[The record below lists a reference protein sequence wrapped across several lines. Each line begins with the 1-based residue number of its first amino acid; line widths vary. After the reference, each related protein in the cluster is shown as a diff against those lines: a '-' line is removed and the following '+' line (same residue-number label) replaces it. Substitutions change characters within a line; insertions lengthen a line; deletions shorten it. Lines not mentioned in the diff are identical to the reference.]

1 MKPAESFVQQPVRSL
16 QTMLR
21 TIASIEPNQINV
33 IPDGIYGSQ
42 TAAAVRSFQ
51 RRQGLNPTGVVDQA
65 THERIIQEYEQAY
78 IEAKKAQ
85 PVQINLDPGQILRR
99 GEQNNH
105 IYLAQS
111 MLTVLHLLDSRI
123 PLPPHNGI
131 LDPGTAESVAAFQ
144 SFAGL
149 PPTGEIDKRTWKD
162 LALYY
167 ALAADQLENSGNP
180 NKIS

>member
-1 MKPAESFVQQPVRSL
+1 MKPAESFADQPIRSV

-21 TIASIEPNQINV
+21 TIAGIEPSQLNV
-33 IPDGIYGSQ
+33 MPDGIYGSQ

-51 RRQGLNPTGVVDQA
+51 RRQGLNPTGIVDQQ
-65 THERIIQEYEQAY
+65 THERIVREYERAY
-78 IEAKKAQ
+78 IEARKAQ

-99 GEQNNH
+99 GEKNNH

-123 PLPPHNGI
+123 PAPPHTGV
-131 LDPGTAESVAAFQ
+131 LDPATAEAVAAFQ
-144 SFAGL
+144 SVAGL

-167 ALAADQLENSGNP
+167 ALAADQLENFQE
-180 NKIS
+180 I

>member
-51 RRQGLNPTGVVDQA
+51 RRQGLNPTGVADQA

-85 PVQINLDPGQILRR
+85 PVQINLDPGQVLRR

>member
-1 MKPAESFVQQPVRSL
+1 MKPAESFVDQPIRSL

-21 TIASIEPNQINV
+21 TIASIEPSQINV
-33 IPDGIYGSQ
+33 MPDGIYGSQ

-51 RRQGLNPTGVVDQA
+51 RRQGLNPTGTVDQL
-65 THERIIQEYEQAY
+65 THQRIVQEYERAY
-78 IEAKKAQ
+78 IEARKAQ

-99 GEQNNH
+99 GEKNNH

-111 MLTVLHLLDSRI
+111 MLTVMHLLDSRI
-123 PLPPHNGI
+123 PAPPHTGI
-131 LDPGTAESVAAFQ
+131 LDPATAEAVAAFQ
-144 SFAGL
+144 SVAGL

-167 ALAADQLENSGNP
+167 ALAADQLENSQE
-180 NKIS
+180 I

>member
-1 MKPAESFVQQPVRSL
+1 MKPNESFVDQPIRSL

-21 TIASIEPNQINV
+21 TIASIEPSQINV
-33 IPDGIYGSQ
+33 MPDGIYGSQ

-51 RRQGLNPTGVVDQA
+51 RRQGLNPTGIVDQQ
-65 THERIIQEYEQAY
+65 THERIVREYERAY
-78 IEAKKAQ
+78 IEARKAQ

-99 GEQNNH
+99 GEKNNH

-123 PLPPHNGI
+123 PAPPHTGV
-131 LDPGTAESVAAFQ
+131 LDPATAEAVAAFQ
-144 SFAGL
+144 SVAGL

-167 ALAADQLENSGNP
+167 ALAADQLENSQE
-180 NKIS
+180 I

>member
-85 PVQINLDPGQILRR
+85 PVQINLDPGQVLRR

-167 ALAADQLENSGNP
+167 ALAADQLENSGDL
-180 NKIS
+180 NKRG

>member
-1 MKPAESFVQQPVRSL
+1 MKPAESFADQPIRSV

-33 IPDGIYGSQ
+33 MPDGIYGTQ

-51 RRQGLNPTGVVDQA
+51 RRQGLNPTGIVDRA
-65 THERIIQEYEQAY
+65 THERIVREYERAY
-78 IEAKKAQ
+78 IEAQKAR
-85 PVQINLDPGQILRR
+85 PVQITLDPGQVLRR
-99 GEQNNH
+99 GERNNH

-111 MLTVLHLLDSRI
+111 MLTVLHLLDPSI
-123 PLPPHNGI
+123 PTPPHSGI
-131 LDPGTAESVAAFQ
+131 LDDATQASVSAFQ
-144 SFAGL
+144 SLAGL

-167 ALAADQLENSGNP
+167 ALAADQLENIGG
-180 NKIS
+180 K

>member
-1 MKPAESFVQQPVRSL
+1 MKPNESFVDQPIRSL

-21 TIASIEPNQINV
+21 TIASIEPSQINV
-33 IPDGIYGSQ
+33 MPDGIYGSQ

-51 RRQGLNPTGVVDQA
+51 RRQGLNPTGIVDQM
-65 THERIIQEYEQAY
+65 THERIVREYERAY
-78 IEAKKAQ
+78 IEARKAQ
-85 PVQINLDPGQILRR
+85 PVQINLDPGQVLRR
-99 GEQNNH
+99 GERNNH

-123 PLPPHNGI
+123 PAPPHTGA
-131 LDPGTAESVAAFQ
+131 LDPATAEAVAAFQ
-144 SFAGL
+144 SVAGL

-167 ALAADQLENSGNP
+167 ALAADQLENSQE
-180 NKIS
+180 I

>member
-1 MKPAESFVQQPVRSL
+1 MKPAESFADQPIRSV

-21 TIASIEPNQINV
+21 TIAGIEPSQLNV
-33 IPDGIYGSQ
+33 MPDGIYGSQ

-51 RRQGLNPTGVVDQA
+51 RRQGLNPTGIVDGA
-65 THERIIQEYEQAY
+65 THERIVREYERAY
-78 IEAKKAQ
+78 VEAQKAQ
-85 PVQINLDPGQILRR
+85 PVQITLDPGQVLRR

-111 MLTVLHLLDSRI
+111 MLTVLHLLDPAI
-123 PLPPHNGI
+123 PAPPHSGI
-131 LDPGTAESVAAFQ
+131 LDDGTQASVSAFQ
-144 SFAGL
+144 SLAGL

-167 ALAADQLENSGNP
+167 ALAADQLENIGG
-180 NKIS
+180 K